1 MRKLVE
7 NSSEREDTED
17 LFQAGPN
24 RTLICEGFER
34 MRNAKTLDTDVRPAD
49 PTYTWSEI
57 SSWTLN
63 LSTIDTSFLFFFP
76 SLSRSHSSTVY

>member
-1 MRKLVE
+1 MKSNLRKEREKRTYDKKMRKLVE

-57 SSWTLN
+57 SS
-63 LSTIDTSFLFFFP
+63 
-76 SLSRSHSSTVY
+76 